1 MKSYIIPI
9 LALGLFVSSV
19 NAQDKPDPAK
29 PDLTNPKQKTSYAIG
44 EDIAS
49 TLKSRDMD
57 LDPKALAAGISDTLA
72 GKPALNP

>member
-1 MKSYIIPI
+1 M

-19 NAQDKPDPAK
+19 NAQDKPD
-29 PDLTNPKQKTSYAIG
+29 LTNPKQKNSYAIG
-44 EDIAS
+44 ADVAS
-49 TLKSRDMD
+49 TLKNQDID